1 MKFVYHPRSLEH
13 VQWAGHPERPE
24 RLKAIVE
31 RLEAEGRGGDLIE
44 PAPASKRDIVH
55 VHDEAFVE
63 KIAQSKE
70 GAYDADTF
78 LHPGTYQL
86 ALIAAGAALAATRHA
101 QGKRE
106 EAFALTRP
114 PGHHAGTDFAGG
126 FCYFNNAAVAA
137 HHLSKEEGMAPVAI
151 VDLDVHHGNGTQEIF
166 ESRKDIVYI
175 STHQDAIF
183 PGTGK
188 VEEVGKGAGSGRI
201 VNIPLP
207 EGSGDA
213 TFRLAWER
221 VILPVLEVAKPKS
234 LIVSLGLDAHY
245 EDPLAGL
252 TLTSGA
258 YIDLCTRLAKFAR
271 ERTQMPAVFLL
282 EGGYN
287 LSALAETIA
296 GLAASVEGKE
306 FQTALNTVKDYRAV
320 GTDAVERAQAVQ
332 VQNWGIDPVKAR

>member
-24 RLKAIVE
+24 RLQAIVD
-31 RLEAEGRGGDLIE
+31 RLETEGRLDGFIK
-44 PAPASKRDIVH
+44 PAPAGKRDVCH

-63 KIAQSKE
+63 KIMHTKE

-78 LHPGTYQL
+78 IRPGTYQL
-86 ALIAAGAALAATRHA
+86 ALIAAGAALAAARHA
-101 QGKRE
+101 MSKNE

-114 PGHHAGTDFAGG
+114 PGHHAGTAFAGG
-126 FCYFNNAAVAA
+126 FCYFNNAAVTA
-137 HHLSKEEGMAPVAI
+137 HHLSKEEGLSPVAI

-166 ESRKDIVYI
+166 QSRKDIVYL
-175 STHQDAIF
+175 STHQEGIY
-183 PGTGK
+183 PNSGS
-188 VEEVGKGAGSGRI
+188 VEEVGEGAGVGRI

-213 TFRLAWER
+213 TFRLAWDR
-221 VILPVLEVAKPKS
+221 VLLPVLEQSKPKAV
-234 LIVSLGLDAHY
+234 IVSLGLDAHY

-258 YIDLCTRLAKFAR
+258 YIDLCTRVAKFAR
-271 ERTQMPAVFLL
+271 QNAKMPAVFVL

-287 LSALAETIA
+287 LLALAETVA
-296 GLAASVEGKE
+296 GIAASVEGKP
-306 FQTALNTVKDYRAV
+306 FSTSLNEVKDYRAV
-320 GTDAVERAQAVQ
+320 GTVAVERAQAVQ
-332 VQNWGIDPVKAR
+332 AKQWGLPEPR